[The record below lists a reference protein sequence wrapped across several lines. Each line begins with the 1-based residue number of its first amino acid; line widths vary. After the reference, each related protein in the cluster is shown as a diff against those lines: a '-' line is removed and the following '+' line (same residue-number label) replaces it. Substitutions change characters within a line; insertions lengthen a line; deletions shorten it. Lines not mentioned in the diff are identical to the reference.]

1 MKNSKQHYQKK
12 NTTFDALDAVW
23 GHFDN
28 KMNFFVFFDK
38 VVFLHNYR
46 DWVLFCTFT
55 VAWLNYFVFL
65 LHTFADVWQ
74 MLWRTKNAK

>member
-12 NTTFDALDAVW
+12 NTTLDALDAVW

-38 VVFLHNYR
+38 VVILHNYR
-46 DWVLFCTFT
+46 DWVFF
-55 VAWLNYFVFL
+55 AL
-65 LHTFADVWQ
+65 L
-74 MLWRTKNAK
+74 LWRG